1 MNPQPTNHNQR
12 LMDVLVNNATFENL
26 DSSRFSILSEGD
38 ASDTILLPKTISS
51 SEHEFQEI
59 LGRFRMHPP

>member
-1 MNPQPTNHNQR
+1 MLPLKISTQVQ
-12 LMDVLVNNATFENL
+12 
-26 DSSRFSILSEGD
+26 FSILSEGD
-38 ASDTILLPKTISS
+38 ASDTILLPVRSKTISS